1 MWQVNTMEQ
10 THPTGKKPDRNDA
23 QGSASFARAVAAV
36 VLVPA
41 VPMLFMSVA
50 VLALFYA
57 APTRFGGLL
66 ARLPGE
72 SFIRSA
78 LVFAPVTLFAVVVLA
93 FLYVIDRPAKEATVV
108 VKPQPVKGAGGVAWE
123 RLVGGGVLL
132 MAVPALLLSVALWAL
147 SFISPGRF
155 ERLLEP
161 LPGDAYL
168 QELVPYI
175 PFLLF
180 AVVVV
185 AAIMTFSSGPRPE
198 AGQVV
203 SGANRWKRGAPR
215 LADLAVVALLIS
227 TIPMFLA
234 SLAGFGLYHYAPERF
249 ERLLLKLPFDEFVRL
264 GLAFAPVVLFAVVVL
279 AAIYLVKPT
288 VAMQPE
294 RTTPVERR
302 PRMASSSTRSL
313 LAVWLLIGGLALS
326 AVMGLGLTGAAMYLV
341 VR

>member
-1 MWQVNTMEQ
+1 MEQ
-10 THPTGKKPDRNDA
+10 THPTAKRPDRNDA
-23 QGSASFARAVAAV
+23 QGSASFSRAIAAV
-36 VLVPA
+36 VLVPT

-57 APTRFGGLL
+57 APTRFGSLL

-93 FLYVIDRPAKEATVV
+93 FLYVIDRPARKAVV
-108 VKPQPVKGAGGVAWE
+108 ALKPEPAAGAIGMRWE

-147 SFISPGRF
+147 SFISPSRF
-155 ERLLEP
+155 VRLLEP

-168 QELVPYI
+168 QEMVPYV

-180 AVVVV
+180 AVVIV
-185 AAIMTFSSGPRPE
+185 AAIMTSSSGPRPDVDLDAE
-198 AGQVV
+198 QVAG
-203 SGANRWKRGAPR
+203 GASRWHRGAPR
-215 LADLAVVALLIS
+215 LADLAVIALLIS
-227 TIPMFLA
+227 ALPMFLA

-279 AAIYLVKPT
+279 AVIYLIKPT
-288 VAMQPE
+288 AAMQPE
-294 RTTPVERR
+294 RVAPVERR
-302 PRMASSSTRSL
+302 PRTAGSSTRSL

>member
-1 MWQVNTMEQ
+1 
-10 THPTGKKPDRNDA
+10 
-23 QGSASFARAVAAV
+23 V

-93 FLYVIDRPAKEATVV
+93 FLYVIDRPARGTAVVLKPEPAT
-108 VKPQPVKGAGGVAWE
+108 GARRMPWE
-123 RLVGGGVLL
+123 RLIGGGVLL

-147 SFISPGRF
+147 SFISPSRF

-161 LPGDAYL
+161 LPWDVYL
-168 QELVPYI
+168 QELVPYL
-175 PFLLF
+175 PFVLF
-180 AVVVV
+180 AVVIV
-185 AAIMTFSSGPRPE
+185 AAIMAFSSAPSTE
-198 AGQVV
+198 ADLDAEQVA
-203 SGANRWKRGAPR
+203 SGASRWQRGAPR

-234 SLAGFGLYHYAPERF
+234 SLAGFGLYHYAPEKF

-279 AAIYLVKPT
+279 AVIYLVRPT
-288 VAMQPE
+288 VAMRPE
-294 RTTPVERR
+294 RVVPVER
-302 PRMASSSTRSL
+302 PTHMTGSSTRSL